1 MTAGISSVRPHPSKE
16 SRALRARGLGR
27 HIPRMRLLCADDDDD
42 IRTILALALRLDP
55 RFDVETFGSGTALL
69 DAVRRTGA
77 DAVLLDVQMPDPDG
91 LATCRALKGDP
102 ATAHIPVVFLPAS
115 TAPAVLAATTAAGAV
130 ACLEKPFDPLTLAS
144 AVRAALA

>member
-1 MTAGISSVRPHPSKE
+1 MTAGISSGRPHPSKE
-16 SRALRARGLGR
+16 SRALRARRPRR
-27 HIPRMRLLCADDDDD
+27 HIPVMRLLCADDDDD

-102 ATAHIPVVFLPAS
+102 TTAHIPVLFLSAS
-115 TAPAVLAATTAAGAV
+115 TAPAVLTATVAAGAV
-130 ACLEKPFDPLTLAS
+130 ACLEKPFDPLTLAG